1 MLKKSLTLFFL
12 LLTLT
17 GFSTGSYAANDHYV
31 WTLKLKGKNAREHT
45 GSLVNTLASSSH
57 TTDHI
62 PSEPGNSNAN
72 ANSCCSCCPSQYRL
86 LETRLTMNLEWS
98 ELDPYFR
105 GTNDL
110 WLFSRPRRHGL
121 FATTT
126 RHILKVKLDDCSS
139 CCNNFYQS
147 SCCGYDLITDERKS
161 FLTCVSDWVS
171 SCCLFGMVH
180 LTEDFCERQDIQER
194 IRLRHLND
202 STSHDTIG
210 SVELAGM
217 SVSYRNATG
226 GHQVVPIPVGTN
238 AIYMERSDRNTQR
251 WLREVIE
258 DLINN
263 ESRVVFPG
271 FLHASVRVLLQVT
284 ASQQNNSDFT
294 ITMSVYGNNAIN
306 SIRMEVSKLESG
318 AEAGAG
324 VESGRVTYQIEQL
337 TFESLNMEFTLNR
350 STGSG
355 HVHTEQPTP
364 SAPLW
369 EPDPLPDT
377 SLIYNPA
384 VPPPIYTPYPD
395 GNNGFPS
402 GK

>member
-1 MLKKSLTLFFL
+1 
-12 LLTLT
+12 
-17 GFSTGSYAANDHYV
+17 
-31 WTLKLKGKNAREHT
+31 
-45 GSLVNTLASSSH
+45 
-57 TTDHI
+57 
-62 PSEPGNSNAN
+62 
-72 ANSCCSCCPSQYRL
+72 
-86 LETRLTMNLEWS
+86 
-98 ELDPYFR
+98 
-105 GTNDL
+105 
-110 WLFSRPRRHGL
+110 
-121 FATTT
+121 
-126 RHILKVKLDDCSS
+126 
-139 CCNNFYQS
+139 
-147 SCCGYDLITDERKS
+147 
-161 FLTCVSDWVS
+161 
-171 SCCLFGMVH
+171 
-180 LTEDFCERQDIQER
+180 
-194 IRLRHLND
+194 
-202 STSHDTIG
+202 
-210 SVELAGM
+210 M
-217 SVSYRNATG
+217 SVSYRNAAG

-258 DLINN
+258 GSIYN

-284 ASQQNNSDFT
+284 QSQQNNSYFT
-294 ITMSVYGNNAIN
+294 ITMRVYGNNAIN
-306 SIRMEVSKLESG
+306 NIRMEVSKSESESESG

-350 STGSG
+350 SAGSG

-384 VPPPIYTPYPD
+384 VPPPVYTPYPD
-395 GNNGFPS
+395 GNSGFPP